1 MNTTFAE
8 RYISMKGENPDIA
21 TRLPEN
27 ACTVIYNTL
36 YLYMKKH
43 ESVFAELDKR
53 AWTDFFIERIDE
65 YEQGHGDYYT
75 LRMVGHGNRIFS
87 FALLDYLLHE
97 IQKLQEE
104 QGISIPSF
112 AQELNDEFEKIRF
125 GYRIINNHVSPIT
138 NAGEIEEIERATNE
152 ASDNVKEHFNRA
164 LQYLSDKANPDYRN
178 SVKES
183 LSAVEAFCYKYT
195 DKNILTNSLN
205 VLDKKGI
212 LHPMLKDLFS
222 TFYSYASAKN
232 TGSRHGWAD
241 YENSFAPTYYEAKY
255 IFVSCA
261 SFINY
266 LKGKFSD
273 KLNLS
278 R

>member
-1 MNTTFAE
+1 MNTIFAE
-8 RYISMKGENPDIA
+8 RYISLKGEHPDIA
-21 TRLPEN
+21 TRLPED
-27 ACTVIYNTL
+27 AYTVLYNIL
-36 YLYMKKH
+36 YLYMKKN
-43 ESVFAELDKR
+43 ESVFAELDRR

-65 YEQGHGDYYT
+65 YDRDHHGYCILEMLGRGNCIYT
-75 LRMVGHGNRIFS
+75 

-97 IQKLQEE
+97 IQKIKEE
-104 QGISIPSF
+104 KGLYISNF
-112 AQELNDEFEKIRF
+112 AQELNEGFEKIRY

-138 NAGEIEEIERATNE
+138 NAGEIEEIEKATNE
-152 ASDNVKEHFNRA
+152 VSENVKEHLNKA
-164 LQYLSDKANPDYRN
+164 VQYISDKANPDYRN

-195 DKNILTNSLN
+195 NTNILTDSLK
-205 VLDKKGI
+205 VLNKKGM

-255 IFVSCA
+255 ILVSCA

-273 KLNLS
+273 EL
-278 R
+278 

>member
-8 RYISMKGENPDIA
+8 RYISLKGEHPDIA

-27 ACTVIYNTL
+27 AYTVIYNTL
-36 YLYMKKH
+36 YLYMKNH

-65 YEQGHGDYYT
+65 YEQGSHDYYT
-75 LRMVGHGNRIFS
+75 LEMVGHGNCIFS

-97 IQKLQEE
+97 IQKIQEE
-104 QGISIPSF
+104 KGIYIPSF
-112 AQELNDEFEKIRF
+112 AQELNRGFEKIRY

-138 NAGEIEEIERATNE
+138 NAGEIEEIEIATNE
-152 ASDNVKEHFNRA
+152 ASDNVKEHLNRA

-195 DKNILTNSLN
+195 NKDILTDSLK

-255 IFVSCA
+255 MLVSSA

-273 KLNLS
+273 KLN
-278 R
+278 